1 MKQVNMTMQYTTEWK
16 ALTPCSEHAL
26 SRLQDATKRNSVTVA
41 SHRAHRTVT
50 AAAVHIIDSVDR
62 YSRLSIRAVSAY
74 SEERSLCEGHG
85 DMHRDTVV
93 LSCVQGDERLS
104 NVSIRAL
111 VTAAATAAMKIMMII
126 INEKKLN
133 SLKRCVRTTVITS
146 QN

>member
-62 YSRLSIRAVSAY
+62 YTRGSRLGQFRPTVRRGPY
-74 SEERSLCEGHG
+74 VR
-85 DMHRDTVV
+85 DMVTCTGT
-93 LSCVQGDERLS
+93 LSFCHVFK
-104 NVSIRAL
+104 
-111 VTAAATAAMKIMMII
+111 VTKD
-126 INEKKLN
+126 
-133 SLKRCVRTTVITS
+133 
-146 QN
+146 